1 MEVAITGYQRQR
13 YWNKN
18 ISLMLRAF
26 NECHGIFF
34 SPMWALD
41 WSHRPPGKSLETH
54 TSPKMLLFS
63 YIKYLLEVGKIHLLE
78 VLISPWTLQKTWH
91 GFFPFF
97 DGPAFKKKRSRRNG
111 HCMFLNEV
119 AKIIS
124 LQLQS
129 QKLRN

>member
-1 MEVAITGYQRQR
+1 MNVMGFSSVQCGLWTGHIDLLENHWRQIHLQR
-13 YWNKN
+13 
-18 ISLMLRAF
+18 
-26 NECHGIFF
+26 
-34 SPMWALD
+34 
-41 WSHRPPGKSLETH
+41 
-54 TSPKMLLFS
+54 MLLFS

-111 HCMFLNEV
+111 HCMFLNKV
-119 AKIIS
+119 AKIIY